1 MCWQAGF
8 GTYYAAGRLI
18 YNVRVAGEWSDHLLT
33 DAIPPFKS
41 MFYSSNKLKASR
53 TKKEIYQSLPNGL
66 PICLKVYVFVHVL
79 ASFNL
84 KSKHSALS
92 IIQRSGLVHQSSVQI
107 STYWAC
113 TLHRVV
119 FSPTSWAAEPKRTV
133 QGDLE
138 EPSFIICVLLAQTLT
153 LLWPNLVLCHSAPKR
168 GNHARGNSR
177 FGAVVFSTSLS

>member
-1 MCWQAGF
+1 MKPGF
-8 GTYYAAGRLI
+8 PVCPQFSPKKTNGVKPEIQCADRLALAGRLI

-53 TKKEIYQSLPNGL
+53 TKKEIYQGLPNGL

-119 FSPTSWAAEPKRTV
+119 FAN
-133 QGDLE
+133 Q
-138 EPSFIICVLLAQTLT
+138 
-153 LLWPNLVLCHSAPKR
+153 
-168 GNHARGNSR
+168 
-177 FGAVVFSTSLS
+177 LSCWT